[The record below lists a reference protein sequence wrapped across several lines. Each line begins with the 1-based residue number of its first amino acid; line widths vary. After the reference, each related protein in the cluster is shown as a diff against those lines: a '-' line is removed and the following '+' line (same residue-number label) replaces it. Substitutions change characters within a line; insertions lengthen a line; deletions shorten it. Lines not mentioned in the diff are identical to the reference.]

1 MNVQQKTKGFTII
14 EVVLVLAIAGLIFL
28 LIFLALPALQ
38 RNQRDQAR
46 RQDIGRLISAV
57 QSYRS
62 NNQGKRPNTLGGTG
76 TAAFPG
82 TYLENFNDANG
93 TAYTFAAGL
102 SSVVPENTA
111 PSSTSVINYYVDR
124 RCNSATADSGKTAV
138 VVKMENVGQY
148 CQEF

>member
-46 RQDIGRLISAV
+46 RQDVGRLISAV
-57 QSYRS
+57 QSYQS
-62 NNQGKRPNTLGGTG
+62 NNQGKRPSTVGGTG
-76 TAAFPG
+76 TATFPG
-82 TYLENFNDANG
+82 TYLENFNDPSG

-102 SSVVPENTA
+102 TSVVPEDTA
-111 PSSTSVINYYVDR
+111 PSSTSVINYYVNR
-124 RCNSATADSGKTAV
+124 ACGSAAAASGKTAIV
-138 VVKMENVGQY
+138 IKMENVGQY
-148 CQEF
+148 CQEL